1 MPGLEE
7 VLERFA
13 ADPAGLFAGNLGDAI
28 RAAVRSRGGVLER
41 DELDSAQPCWTAAAR
56 APGDGPALWATPSPT
71 HAASD
76 GTSGRKW
83 ST

>member
-1 MPGLEE
+1 M
-7 VLERFA
+7 LERFA

-28 RAAVRSRGGVLER
+28 RSRGGVLER
-41 DELDSAQPCWTAAAR
+41 DELDSAQPRWTAAAR

-76 GTSGRKW
+76 EHLKGSGAPDD
-83 ST
+83 